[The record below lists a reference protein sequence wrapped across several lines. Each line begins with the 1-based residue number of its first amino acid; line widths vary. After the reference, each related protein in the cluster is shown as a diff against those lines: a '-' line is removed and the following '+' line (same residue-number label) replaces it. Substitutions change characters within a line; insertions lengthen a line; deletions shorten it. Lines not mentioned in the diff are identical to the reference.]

1 VGATECTLVAAG
13 YTFTGFFAPVDMAAL
28 NVVKAGRA
36 IPIKFSLSGDYG
48 LGIMAAGY
56 PASAPIAC
64 DNSAPT
70 DAIEE
75 TVSAGSSSL
84 SYDPDTGQ
92 YTYVWKTNKTWANSC
107 RTLTV
112 MLDDGSVHQADFRF
126 NR

>member
-1 VGATECTLVAAG
+1 
-13 YTFTGFFAPVDMAAL
+13 MAAL

-70 DAIEE
+70 DAIGRNG
-75 TVSAGSSSL
+75 VGRFQQSL
-84 SYDPDTGQ
+84 LRPGH
-92 YTYVWKTNKTWANSC
+92 
-107 RTLTV
+107 R
-112 MLDDGSVHQADFRF
+112 SVHLRLEDEQ
-126 NR
+126 NVGQ